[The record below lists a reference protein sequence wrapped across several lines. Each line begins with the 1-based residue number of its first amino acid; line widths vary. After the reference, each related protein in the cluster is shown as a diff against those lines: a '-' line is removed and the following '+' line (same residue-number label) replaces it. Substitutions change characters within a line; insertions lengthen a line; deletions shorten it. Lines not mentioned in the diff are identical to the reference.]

1 MAVGLGVWK
10 YLYTKKHMTSYCW
23 RWFPSEAEHEQVLY
37 DFAHICTRL
46 SCFRQ
51 RQKVRGVI
59 SRKREEKGYDDI

>member
-10 YLYTKKHMTSYCW
+10 YLYMKKHMTPYCW
-23 RWFPSEAEHEQVLY
+23 HWFRSEAEHEQVLY

-51 RQKVRGVI
+51 RQKVREVI
-59 SRKREEKGYDDI
+59 LKKREENGDDDM